1 MSGSNSFGFPGQ
13 KFPTQETTN
22 SGVYSQQEIAQL
34 KQHNRFLKKD
44 FTLEFLA
51 IAGGGGSNGATFG
64 AGGGGAGGY
73 LNSFGTEVSGD
84 SSANLTDVT
93 ASTGQNYYVVV
104 GAGGA
109 VNTSGDNTVFHNHT
123 AVGGGVGKTGGSTG
137 TSGGSGGGGG
147 HQNRA
152 GGAGTTDQGNA
163 GGQGSDSGVGG
174 GHFGGGGGG
183 GAGNNGGNANSS
195 NAGNGGNGLASAITG
210 VSVTRGGG
218 GGGFN
223 GDGSG
228 TSNRT
233 HGSAGS
239 GGGGAGGN
247 GLSSGTANTG
257 GGGGAGYDSNTAG
270 LGGSGVVILSYPAER
285 TITLDP
291 AGTLVASGGEVIA
304 GSRKYIII
312 ESGTG
317 NVSFA

>member
-51 IAGGGGSNGATFG
+51 IAGGGGGADGTYG

-84 SSANLTDVT
+84 SSANLADVT
-93 ASTGQNYYVVV
+93 ASTGVNYYISV

-109 VNTSGDNTVFHNHT
+109 VNVSGTDTVFHNHT
-123 AVGGGVGKTGGSTG
+123 AIGGGKGNTHNVNGS
-137 TSGGSGGGGG
+137 SGGSGGGGG
-147 HQNRA
+147 HQNRP
-152 GGAGTTDQGNA
+152 GGSGTTDQGNN
-163 GGQGSDSGVGG
+163 GGQGFDVGHGG
-174 GHFGGGGGG
+174 GPFAGGGGG
-183 GAGNNGGNANSS
+183 GAGNAGGNAS
-195 NAGNGGNGLASAITG
+195 NNTAGNGGNGLDSAITG
-210 VSVTRGGG
+210 TNVTRGGG

-228 TSNRT
+228 SSNRT
-233 HGSAGS
+233 HGNAGS

-247 GLSSGTANTG
+247 STNPGTVNTG
-257 GGGGAGYDSNTAG
+257 GGGGASHTTGG
-270 LGGSGVVILSYPAER
+270 GGGSGVVILSYPVER
-285 TITLDP
+285 TITLDG
-291 AGTLVASGGEVIA
+291 AGTLAASGGEQTV

-312 ESGTG
+312 ESGAG